1 MTRLAQPQDSL
12 FIQNR
17 SCCIHIHGKL
27 CFGKDKIENCHQ
39 FPISENGICMLGKRG
54 GKHSKDHFD
63 LFSLLLLKLFYFIV
77 QIHYCCRLDKKCGT
91 CLGSFV
97 HHTRNL
103 PLTFCFDRQTIP
115 VIPHSDHCV
124 LQIGAVASV
133 YHGKKLGMDLFTGRS
148 KLTAD
153 LTERGAGIIRIFIL
167 CDDAAADLCLDV
179 RQRLQFIKKS
189 GKTVGIFLFHTTVA
203 FDARNIFKLPG
214 DLQKLC
220 AA

>member
-1 MTRLAQPQDSL
+1 
-12 FIQNR
+12 
-17 SCCIHIHGKL
+17 
-27 CFGKDKIENCHQ
+27 
-39 FPISENGICMLGKRG
+39 
-54 GKHSKDHFD
+54 
-63 LFSLLLLKLFYFIV
+63 
-77 QIHYCCRLDKKCGT
+77 
-91 CLGSFV
+91 
-97 HHTRNL
+97 
-103 PLTFCFDRQTIP
+103 
-115 VIPHSDHCV
+115 
-124 LQIGAVASV
+124 
-133 YHGKKLGMDLFTGRS
+133 MDLFTGRS

-179 RQRLQFIKKS
+179 RQRLQLLKKS